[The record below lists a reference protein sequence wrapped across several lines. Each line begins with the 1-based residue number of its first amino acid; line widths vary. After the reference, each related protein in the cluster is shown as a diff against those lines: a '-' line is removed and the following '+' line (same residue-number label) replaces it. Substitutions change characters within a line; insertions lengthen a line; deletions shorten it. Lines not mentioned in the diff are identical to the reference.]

1 MIINTRNRIWWWKSN
16 DFIFSESHSGY
27 VFITNYCSKL
37 SYTTGIT
44 ALMSIYYRS
53 ILGYHY
59 FQTSVDNFQCAP
71 DCLVHHCSNLNKSFL
86 VRCSIAKCLPRIMN
100 NLKKSRL
107 MCSSDS
113 FSNFEFWICQFC
125 WRIFV
130 MITFSTDKL
139 RKKLFGPKRNLF
151 SFSTA
156 QTRKIRGR
164 NWGTKLVKT
173 SDEFIY
179 YLHQIDQLPQS
190 SSYDSYDPLH

>member
-1 MIINTRNRIWWWKSN
+1 MIL
-16 DFIFSESHSGY
+16 IFQSHNVY

-37 SYTTGIT
+37 SYTKGTT

-53 ILGYHY
+53 ILGNHY

-71 DCLVHHCSNLNKSFL
+71 DCLVHHYSNLNKSFL

-100 NLKKSRL
+100 NLKKSWL
-107 MCSSDS
+107 ICSSDS

-125 WRIFV
+125 WRIFF

-139 RKKLFGPKRNLF
+139 RKKMLRTNKELSF

-156 QTRKIRGR
+156 QTRKIRWR
-164 NWGTKLVKT
+164 NWENNWWKHLMN
-173 SDEFIY
+173 SFITY
-179 YLHQIDQLPQS
+179 NK
-190 SSYDSYDPLH
+190 

>member
-1 MIINTRNRIWWWKSN
+1 
-16 DFIFSESHSGY
+16 
-27 VFITNYCSKL
+27 
-37 SYTTGIT
+37 
-44 ALMSIYYRS
+44 MSIYYRS
-53 ILGYHY
+53 ILGHHY
-59 FQTSVDNFQCAP
+59 FQTSADNFQCTP

-86 VRCSIAKCLPRIMN
+86 FRCSIAKCLPRIMN
-100 NLKKSRL
+100 NLEKSRL

-125 WRIFV
+125 WIIFA

-139 RKKLFGPKRNLF
+139 RKKWFGPKRNLF

-164 NWGTKLVKT
+164 NWGNKLVKT

-179 YLHQIDQLPQS
+179 YLQQIDQLPQS
-190 SSYDSYDPLH
+190 SNYVYNDLLH